1 MVKKYYRRPHRYKR
15 KKSIFRNRFFWLGI
29 LAFIIFGAVFYFLL
43 FSKVF
48 QVEKIIVTGEE
59 KVSKEEIEFLVEKR
73 LASKIL
79 FFKTKSIFLVNLKE
93 IRKDILNS
101 FPQIAEVEIRQGF
114 FDAVNIVVIERSG
127 AAVWCQEEDCFLLD
141 NQGVIFE
148 EVLETKPGLVLIKT
162 KPGLG
167 ELGETIIEKE
177 KLTQILE
184 IKSKLAESLETFI
197 KEVSLISDE
206 RLNVKTSEDWE
217 IYFNLKGDLDWQIT
231 ELSLVLEKQ
240 IPPEKRGELEYIDLR
255 FSRVYY
261 KYKD

>member
-184 IKSKLAESLETFI
+184 IKSNPEHDYKFLRKPLQTFNRVHIEKSFVLIFKLNH
-197 KEVSLISDE
+197 VE
-206 RLNVKTSEDWE
+206 RTV
-217 IYFNLKGDLDWQIT
+217 I
-231 ELSLVLEKQ
+231 
-240 IPPEKRGELEYIDLR
+240 
-255 FSRVYY
+255 VYY
-261 KYKD
+261 FDHHDKVYKWRKK